1 MKNAAI
7 TRQGRASHAARA
19 ARWRSKYRFEI
30 RGARAK
36 FFLAFPIDGKQRV
49 TFFAN

>member
-7 TRQGRASHAARA
+7 TRQGRGIACGTRGVLAQQT
-19 ARWRSKYRFEI
+19 RFEI